1 MMQYKLINN
10 STLIVDKGLPQQTSE
25 NIYIKSRA
33 SLRTIF
39 KTWPLDL
46 AVHIFNGGLHW
57 GGHARK
63 DKKKTLNLLSLED
76 KNYCR
81 AIHCV
86 WTVENITEK

>member
-1 MMQYKLINN
+1 M
-10 STLIVDKGLPQQTSE
+10 DKDLTQQTSE

-57 GGHARK
+57 GGHA
-63 DKKKTLNLLSLED
+63 KKENKPLNLLSLED

-86 WTVENITEK
+86 RTVGNITEK